1 MTTAAI
7 NILLGADSLAE
18 RRSGVG
24 RVTFEVAQ
32 AMRGHAEVGELR
44 LVIGGRLAGAAA
56 LDLVADG
63 TMPNGAML
71 SGAMLNGAGPDGM
84 RDGRRGLRSM
94 AARVPALHALRQRAV
109 RLVMD
114 RGAGGLAGNG
124 LPVIYYEPNMIA
136 KPFSGTTVVT
146 VNDMSWHGGHGYHPA
161 DRIRWIER
169 NLPATLRQVSR
180 FVAISAFT
188 RDEMARLLGVP
199 ASRIDVV
206 PLAPSAVF
214 QPSSRTQAAEALQ
227 RYGLRDRGFVLSV
240 STLEPRKNLD
250 GLLAAWRALPGPV
263 RARTPLVI
271 AGGLGWGTVL
281 ADPAAD
287 RLRQSGQL
295 RLLGHVP
302 DADLSRLCARCAVF
316 AYVSLYEGF
325 GLPVLEAMGAGAPV
339 VASATTGTGET
350 AGAAA
355 LLVDPRDHAGIAAAL
370 LRVIE
375 DAPAAGCLRRA
386 GLAQAAAFTWA
397 RTADLLLA
405 SWRRALL
412 A

>member
-1 MTTAAI
+1 M

-18 RRSGVG
+18 RRSGIG

-32 AMRGHAEVGELR
+32 ALRGHADVRELR
-44 LVIGGRLAGAAA
+44 LVMGGRLAGAAV
-56 LDLVADG
+56 LDQVAG
-63 TMPNGAML
+63 GAV
-71 SGAMLNGAGPDGM
+71 PDAA
-84 RDGRRGLRSM
+84 RDGRRGVRSL
-94 AARVPALHALRQRAV
+94 AARVPALHAVRQWAV
-109 RLVMD
+109 RGVMD

-136 KPFSGTTVVT
+136 KPFSGATVVT

-188 RDEMARLLGVP
+188 RDEMARLLGV
-199 ASRIDVV
+199 AADRIDVV

-214 QPSSRTQAAEALQ
+214 RPASATDAAEVLC
-227 RYGLRDRGFVLSV
+227 RYGLQDRGFVLSV

-250 GLLAAWRALPGPV
+250 GLLAAWRALPEAV
-263 RARTPLVI
+263 RTRAPLVI
-271 AGGLGWGTVL
+271 AGGVGWGTVL

-302 DADLSRLCARCAVF
+302 DADLARLCARCAAF

-350 AGAAA
+350 AGDAA
-355 LLVDPRDHAGIAAAL
+355 LLVDPHDHAAIAAAL
-370 LRVIE
+370 REVIE
-375 DAPAAGCLRRA
+375 DARAADGLRRA
-386 GLAQAAAFTWA
+386 GQAHAAEFTWQ

-412 A
+412 G

>member
-1 MTTAAI
+1 M

-32 AMRGHAEVGELR
+32 ALRGHTDVRELR
-44 LVIGGRLAGAAA
+44 LVMGGRLAGAMVLDQVAA
-56 LDLVADG
+56 GAVADG
-63 TMPNGAML
+63 A
-71 SGAMLNGAGPDGM
+71 
-84 RDGRRGLRSM
+84 REGRRGLRSL
-94 AARVPALHALRQRAV
+94 AARVPALHAVRQWAV
-109 RLVMD
+109 RGVMD
-114 RGAGGLAGNG
+114 RGAGRLAGNG

-136 KPFSGTTVVT
+136 KPFSGATVVT

-188 RDEMARLLGVP
+188 RDEMARLLGV
-199 ASRIDVV
+199 AADRIDVV

-214 QPSSRTQAAEALQ
+214 RPASAAEATEVLC
-227 RYGLRDRGFVLSV
+227 RYGLQDREFVLSV

-250 GLLAAWRALPGPV
+250 GLLAAWRALPEPV

-271 AGGLGWGTVL
+271 AGGVGWGTVL

-302 DADLSRLCARCAVF
+302 DADLARLCARCAAF

-325 GLPVLEAMGAGAPV
+325 GLPVLEAMAAGAPV
-339 VASATTGTGET
+339 LASATTGTGET
-350 AGAAA
+350 AGGAA
-355 LLVDPRDHAGIAAAL
+355 LLVDPHDHAAIAAAL
-370 LRVIE
+370 FEVIE
-375 DAPAAGCLRRA
+375 DARAACRLRRA
-386 GLAQAAAFTWA
+386 GQAHAAMFTWQ

-412 A
+412 V